1 MSRIAFKNIELHTY
15 IFIAGMIKDNCS
27 PQVCVV
33 GNDNVENWT
42 KVAAALVA
50 VENRCN
56 LLLILVP

>member
-1 MSRIAFKNIELHTY
+1 
-15 IFIAGMIKDNCS
+15 MINDNCS

-33 GNDNVENWT
+33 GKDNVENWT

-56 LLLILVP
+56 MLLIFVPYHTLNLSDRK